1 MTRDDLFDLSSI
13 PGIEDLTRA
22 GRVPADPAALLSAR
36 ARLDAAIALEPARGT
51 PLATPLVIPASS
63 ARSGRG
69 RWVRRA
75 LAVAAGAALIPVGR
89 IAVDTVNPAG
99 ASVAI
104 AADGSLQCSGEG
116 YAAAIDPRDADLRLL
131 PSSLPEGWQV
141 TTIAA
146 RWETSDDPAACR
158 VPALSLVRV
167 GDDRVVTGNVSVHG
181 PFAQVDV
188 ESFMGARSTVQVA
201 GGQGLLL
208 DSSQD
213 GFQRWVW
220 TADDSTWVMEAE
232 ELTRAEGELVA
243 ASVATTGTD
252 VDWQPVGEAA
262 DLKVVARR
270 PTPAPT
276 YRDTRLAWYVGLSG
290 PDGLAAN
297 YSVDYQPEHPT
308 LALEAAWPG
317 VVVSADGTEA
327 RMARPGPAEEDQIG
341 EDQIMV
347 WRDGLRVSAGAG
359 PIFGSGDNLPEPVP
373 FSVLSA
379 IVDSLAPVP
388 ADDPRLTEHAF
399 DEDTVEHP

>member
-75 LAVAAGAALIPVGR
+75 LAVAAAAALIPVGR

-220 TADDSTWVMEAE
+220 TADGRTWVMEARG
-232 ELTRAEGELVA
+232 LTREEGELVA
-243 ASVATTGTD
+243 AGITTTGSD
-252 VDWQPVGEAA
+252 VEWQPSGD
-262 DLKVVARR
+262 DLDLQVVARR
-270 PTPAPT
+270 PGPPPT
-276 YRDTRLAWYVGLSG
+276 YRAAHLEWYVDLSG
-290 PDGLAAN
+290 PGGRAAH
-297 YSVDYQPEHPT
+297 YYVDYQPEHAT
-308 LALEAAWPG
+308 LALESVHPG

-327 RMARPGPAEEDQIG
+327 RIDRPGDTEAEQIV
-341 EDQIMV
+341 V
-347 WRDGLRVSAGAG
+347 WRDGLRISAGSG
-359 PIFGSGDNLPEPVP
+359 PIFGTDTDPAPPQVP
-373 FSVLSA
+373 YQVLRG
-379 IVDSLAPVP
+379 IVDSLTPVP
-388 ADDPRLTEHAF
+388 SNDPRLTEHAF
-399 DEDTVEHP
+399 DEKTVEHP